1 MKIPYVV
8 VMAPYFGTSPSD
20 MENLVT
26 RKIEQQLKGLDDLK
40 EMTSTSA
47 EGMSQALRGRRVQ

>member
-1 MKIPYVV
+1 MDSQSTFVIVA
-8 VMAPYFGTSPSD
+8 APYFGTSSED

-26 RKIEQQLKGLDDLK
+26 RKLERQLKGIADLV

-47 EGMSQALRGRRVQ
+47 ERKFVSPG